1 MTEVITPSPQLAVDR
16 FTAASSSPSHD
27 SESDQLPSRP
37 NCSLTNIL
45 EEENEERERREK
57 VYVAVGRNFEKSVSL
72 IRWVILG
79 KLPAT
84 GANPIVVAKY
94 RKDEREKMKELLKCY
109 LDICFNAKVKA
120 SLITSEA
127 EQVHKGLAEVVFNHD
142 IQKLIIGSV
151 SGNCV
156 KVNSS
161 KANHAAKNIPSF
173 CEIWFIYKEK
183 HIWTREAFEVARRSL
198 NFQDKKSSLE
208 RLRSKSYRHNKC
220 EHLYNSDHLRFISS
234 RLSMNHYVTGDL
246 VQNSHSEEDLLRSP
260 GEDVSPCF
268 ARTSTANGSASIASA
283 QRISFTDLDII
294 KSEEESLYA
303 HLLEVKTEAET
314 LQDEALAEHLKREN
328 LEAEAIQ
335 AMRKVK
341 DIELIHSGEGKL
353 RMEAEDAFRSMLR
366 EQEALLEERLGVTRE
381 IQRTMRNVA
390 VLNCRVQEANQWCD
404 DVAEE
409 LKLIQVCISGLRLER
424 QRIWRQKMEA
434 DHWLERWRSRRQTV
448 GTNREG
454 CGGILGDVPELV
466 EFSLL
471 DLQSA
476 TCNFSESFKISE
488 RGFCSVYKGELL
500 GRTISIQRLHAQT
513 FQAPSQFEKE
523 VEVLGKLRHPHLI
536 NLLGA
541 CPEAWS
547 LVYDYVPANLQ
558 YRLFQERRNF
568 SWKIRARIISEI
580 STALLFLHSSHPEK
594 IVHGNL
600 QLENIL
606 LDSEL
611 HCKLCDFGISRLLS
625 QDTLR
630 CPSFG
635 RYPESKGA
643 FPYKDPEIIRGREL
657 SPKSDVY
664 SFGVVMLQL
673 LTGLPPVGLVANAR
687 RAVSSARLTS
697 ILDPSAGNWGP
708 FVAEKLAD
716 MALRFCEPNSRDR
729 PELTPALVRELQQLH
744 MSQERPAPPFFS
756 CPILKGNFSADQ
768 FETGSPSSYT
778 KPFLTVS
785 YSRMALQVL
794 ITLDDIWLMM
804 ALCKNSTLL

>member
-1 MTEVITPSPQLAVDR
+1 MMYNNLGYAVITFLLVFITDLP
-16 FTAASSSPSHD
+16 FTTSRD
-27 SESDQLPSRP
+27 SLLQV
-37 NCSLTNIL
+37 
-45 EEENEERERREK
+45 K
-57 VYVAVGRNFEKSVSL
+57 VS
-72 IRWVILG
+72 I
-79 KLPAT
+79 
-84 GANPIVVAKY
+84 IV
-94 RKDEREKMKELLKCY
+94 
-109 LDICFNAKVKA
+109 
-120 SLITSEA
+120 SEA

-142 IQKLIIGSV
+142 IQKLIMGSV

-161 KANHAAKNIPSF
+161 KANHAAKNIPAF
-173 CEIWFIYKEK
+173 CEIWFIYKGK
-183 HIWTREAFEVARRSL
+183 HIWTREAFERHSL
-198 NFQDKKSSLE
+198 NFQCEKLSLG
-208 RLRSKSYRHNKC
+208 RLRSKSYRHKKS

-234 RLSMNHYVTGDL
+234 RLSMNHSVTGEL
-246 VQNSHSEEDLLRSP
+246 VQNGHTEEDLLRSA
-260 GEDVSPCF
+260 GEEVSPSF
-268 ARTSTANGSASIASA
+268 ARTSTSNGSASIARA
-283 QRISFTDLDII
+283 ERISFPGLDIRL
-294 KSEEESLYA
+294 EEESLYA
-303 HLLEVKTEAET
+303 QLLEVKTEAET
-314 LQDEALAEHLKREN
+314 LKDEALAEHLKRET
-328 LEAEAIQ
+328 LEAEALQ
-335 AMRKVK
+335 AMKKVK
-341 DIELIHSGEGKL
+341 EIELIHSGEAKL
-353 RMEAEDAFRSMLR
+353 RMEAEDAFRSMLHD
-366 EQEALLEERLGVTRE
+366 QEGLLEERRGVTRE
-381 IQRTMRNVA
+381 LQKTMRNVA
-390 VLNCRVQEANQWCD
+390 VLDCRVQEANQWCD
-404 DVAEE
+404 DIAEE
-409 LKLIQVCISGLRLER
+409 LKPIQVCIASLRLER

-434 DHWLERWRSRRQTV
+434 DRWLERWRSRRQTG

-454 CGGILGDVPELV
+454 CGGVLGDVPELV

-547 LVYDYVPANLQ
+547 LVYDYVPATLQ
-558 YRLFQERRNF
+558 HRLFQERNNF

-580 STALLFLHSSHPEK
+580 ATGLLFLHSSHPEK

-643 FPYKDPEIIRGREL
+643 FPYKDPEILRAGEL

-664 SFGVVMLQL
+664 SFGVVILQL

-687 RAVSSARLTS
+687 KAVSSARLTS
-697 ILDPSAGNWGP
+697 VLDPSAGNWGP
-708 FVAEKLAD
+708 FVAEKIAD

-744 MSQERPAPPFFS
+744 MSQERPAPPFFV
-756 CPILKGNFSADQ
+756 CPILQEIMCDPQVAADG
-768 FETGSPSSYT
+768 FTYEGEAIREWLEYGRETSP
-778 KPFLTVS
+778 LTN
-785 YSRMALQVL
+785 LK
-794 ITLDDIWLMM
+794 LDHLHLTANHSLRLAIQEW
-804 ALCKNSTLL
+804 LCKC